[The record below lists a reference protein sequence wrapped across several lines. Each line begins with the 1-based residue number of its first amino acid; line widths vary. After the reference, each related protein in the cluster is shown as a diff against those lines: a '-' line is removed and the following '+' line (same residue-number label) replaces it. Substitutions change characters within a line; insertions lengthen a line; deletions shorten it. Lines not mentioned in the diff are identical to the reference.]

1 MIGVTT
7 ETSEDTEATM
17 ASFTS
22 RLTRP
27 LLFLL
32 VLATAAPS
40 FAQRAVFVVRHAE
53 RADAGMNAT
62 PDPLLSNA
70 GRARA
75 DRLAALLA
83 DAGVTAIFATEY
95 KRTVGTVEPLASRL
109 GLSVQQVP
117 AKDTPALVA
126 RIHAGGPEDVVVA
139 AGHSNTVPDIL
150 KGLGVTEPVTLGDD
164 EYDNLFI
171 VVPRGDGPPALLRLK
186 Y

>member
-1 MIGVTT
+1 MHTI
-7 ETSEDTEATM
+7 DRL
-17 ASFTS
+17 F
-22 RLTRP
+22 RLTRHTLP
-27 LLFLL
+27 LWL
-32 VLATAAPS
+32 VLASAAPAS
-40 FAQRAVFVVRHAE
+40 AQRAVFVVRHAE

-62 PDPLLSNA
+62 PDPLLSDA

-83 DAGVTAIFATEY
+83 DAGVRAIFATEY

-126 RIHAGGPEDVVVA
+126 RIRASGPDDAVVV

-150 KGLGVTEPVTLGDD
+150 KALGVTDSITIADD

-171 VVPRGDGPPALLRLK
+171 VVPRGSDPPALVRLR